1 MAEITLARVDDRLV
15 HGQVMQVWTK
25 GHGTNAAYVIDDATA
40 ADEFMKEIYEST
52 QSTGGLAIKVFSSDS
67 IVDEWN
73 KNQFGDDNVA
83 LIFKSIAYAKKAV
96 DGGVPIKELNVGGI
110 AIKPGTTKV
119 IESVGLSKDDAE
131 LCKALD
137 AAGVKVYFQKIP
149 SSENVSLRL
158 SAIWLIFLSL

>member
-25 GHGTNAAYVIDDATA
+25 GQGTNAAYVIDDATA
-40 ADEFMKEIYEST
+40 ADEFMKETYEST

-149 SSENVSLRL
+149 SSENVSL
-158 SAIWLIFLSL
+158 SAALAKMG

>member
-110 AIKPGTTKV
+110 AIRPGTTKV

-149 SSENVSLRL
+149 SSENVSL
-158 SAIWLIFLSL
+158 SAALAKMG

>member
-1 MAEITLARVDDRLV
+1 MAEITLARIDDRLV

-67 IVDEWN
+67 IIDEWN

-149 SSENVSLRL
+149 SSENVSL
-158 SAIWLIFLSL
+158 SAALAKMG

>member
-15 HGQVMQVWTK
+15 HGEVMQGWTK

-149 SSENVSLRL
+149 SSENVSL
-158 SAIWLIFLSL
+158 SAALAKMG

>member
-1 MAEITLARVDDRLV
+1 MAEITLARIDDRLV

-25 GHGTNAAYVIDDATA
+25 GHGTNAAYVIDVATA

-149 SSENVSLRL
+149 SSENVSL
-158 SAIWLIFLSL
+158 SAALAKMG

>member
-73 KNQFGDDNVA
+73 KNQFGNDNVA
-83 LIFKSIAYAKKAV
+83 LIFKSISYAKKAV

-149 SSENVSLRL
+149 SSENVSL
-158 SAIWLIFLSL
+158 SAALAKMG

>member
-1 MAEITLARVDDRLV
+1 MADITLARVDDRLV

-149 SSENVSLRL
+149 SSENVSL
-158 SAIWLIFLSL
+158 SAALAKMG

>member
-119 IESVGLSKDDAE
+119 IESVGLSRDDAE

-149 SSENVSLRL
+149 SSENVSL
-158 SAIWLIFLSL
+158 SAALAKMG

>member
-1 MAEITLARVDDRLV
+1 MSEITLARVDDRLV

-73 KNQFGDDNVA
+73 KNQFGNDNVA

-149 SSENVSLRL
+149 SSENVSL
-158 SAIWLIFLSL
+158 SAALAKMG

>member
-1 MAEITLARVDDRLV
+1 MAEITLARIDDRMV
-15 HGQVMQVWTK
+15 QGQVMQVWTK

-149 SSENVSLRL
+149 SSENVSL
-158 SAIWLIFLSL
+158 SAALAKMG

>member
-73 KNQFGDDNVA
+73 KNQFGNDNVA

-149 SSENVSLRL
+149 SSENVSL
-158 SAIWLIFLSL
+158 SAALAKMG

>member
-73 KNQFGDDNVA
+73 KNQFGNDSVA

-149 SSENVSLRL
+149 SSENVSL
-158 SAIWLIFLSL
+158 SAALAKMG

>member
-149 SSENVSLRL
+149 SSENVSL
-158 SAIWLIFLSL
+158 SAVLAKMG

>member
-73 KNQFGDDNVA
+73 MNQFGDDNVA

-96 DGGVPIKELNVGGI
+96 DGGVPIKELNVGGL

-149 SSENVSLRL
+149 SSENVSL
-158 SAIWLIFLSL
+158 SAALAKMG

>member
-73 KNQFGDDNVA
+73 KNQFGNDNVA

-96 DGGVPIKELNVGGI
+96 DGGVPIKEMNVGGI

-149 SSENVSLRL
+149 SSENVSL
-158 SAIWLIFLSL
+158 SAALAKMG

>member
-1 MAEITLARVDDRLV
+1 MAEITLARIDDRLV

-119 IESVGLSKDDAE
+119 IEYVGLSKDDAE

-149 SSENVSLRL
+149 SSENVSL
-158 SAIWLIFLSL
+158 SAALAKMG

>member
-73 KNQFGDDNVA
+73 KNQFGNDNVA

-110 AIKPGTTKV
+110 AIKPDTTKV

-149 SSENVSLRL
+149 SSENVSL
-158 SAIWLIFLSL
+158 SAALAKMG

>member
-73 KNQFGDDNVA
+73 RNQFGDDNVA

-149 SSENVSLRL
+149 SSENVSL
-158 SAIWLIFLSL
+158 SAALAKMG

>member
-40 ADEFMKEIYEST
+40 ADEVMKEIYEST
-52 QSTGGLAIKVFSSDS
+52 QTTGGLAIKVFSSDS

-110 AIKPGTTKV
+110 AIKPDTTKV

-149 SSENVSLRL
+149 SSENVSL
-158 SAIWLIFLSL
+158 SAALAKMG

>member
-52 QSTGGLAIKVFSSDS
+52 QSTGGLDIKVFSSDS

-73 KNQFGDDNVA
+73 KNQFGNDNVA

-149 SSENVSLRL
+149 SSENVSL
-158 SAIWLIFLSL
+158 SAALAKMG

>member
-73 KNQFGDDNVA
+73 KNQFGNDNVA

-96 DGGVPIKELNVGGI
+96 NGGVPIKELNVGGI

-149 SSENVSLRL
+149 SSENVSL
-158 SAIWLIFLSL
+158 SAALAKMG

>member
-1 MAEITLARVDDRLV
+1 MAEINLARVDDRLV

-73 KNQFGDDNVA
+73 KNQFGNDNVA

-149 SSENVSLRL
+149 SSENVSL
-158 SAIWLIFLSL
+158 SAALAKMG

>member
-40 ADEFMKEIYEST
+40 ADEFMKEIYESA

-149 SSENVSLRL
+149 SSENVSL
-158 SAIWLIFLSL
+158 SAALAKMG

>member
-73 KNQFGDDNVA
+73 KNQFGNDNVA
-83 LIFKSIAYAKKAV
+83 LIAYAKKAV

-149 SSENVSLRL
+149 SSENVSL
-158 SAIWLIFLSL
+158 SAALAKMG

>member
-52 QSTGGLAIKVFSSDS
+52 QSTGGLSIKVFSSDT

-83 LIFKSIAYAKKAV
+83 LIFKSIAYVKKAV

-149 SSENVSLRL
+149 SSENVSL
-158 SAIWLIFLSL
+158 SAALAKMG

>member
-52 QSTGGLAIKVFSSDS
+52 QSTGGLSIKVFSSDTN
-67 IVDEWN
+67 VDEWN

-83 LIFKSIAYAKKAV
+83 LIFKSIAYVKKAV

-149 SSENVSLRL
+149 SSENVSL
-158 SAIWLIFLSL
+158 SAALAKMG

>member
-40 ADEFMKEIYEST
+40 ADEFMKAIYEST

-149 SSENVSLRL
+149 SSENVSL
-158 SAIWLIFLSL
+158 SAALAKMG

>member
-73 KNQFGDDNVA
+73 KNQFGDDNVV

-149 SSENVSLRL
+149 SSENVSL
-158 SAIWLIFLSL
+158 SAALAKMG

>member
-1 MAEITLARVDDRLV
+1 MAEITLARVDDCLV

-73 KNQFGDDNVA
+73 KNQFGNDNVA

-149 SSENVSLRL
+149 SSENVSL
-158 SAIWLIFLSL
+158 SAALAKMG

>member
-110 AIKPGTTKV
+110 AIKTGTTKV

-149 SSENVSLRL
+149 SSENVSL
-158 SAIWLIFLSL
+158 SAALAKMG

>member
-52 QSTGGLAIKVFSSDS
+52 QSTGGLVIKVFSSDS

-149 SSENVSLRL
+149 SSENVSL
-158 SAIWLIFLSL
+158 SAALAKMG